1 MEQQMIVFVPKQRIS
16 YNEVL
21 KLDSI
26 TAFVGSLVGYTP
38 NSQYFMFN
46 DMKVVCPGLSQN
58 NDNNARSYQTLLS
71 LTNAV
76 FAEATDAEQ
85 VFPEGTPQYAYFSAL
100 NDKGIKASHVS
111 KAAIMKALKIWV
123 EVKKTEVKKQEEA
136 TCRLNSAK
144 VLRIAENKKAI
155 KEERRLLREDIAA
168 LLSGK
173 TLG

>member
-1 MEQQMIVFVPKQRIS
+1 MEQTMIVHVPKQRIS

-21 KLDSI
+21 KLESI
-26 TAFVGSLVGYTP
+26 LAFVGSLVGYTP

-85 VFPEGTPQYAYFSAL
+85 VFQEETPQYVYFTAL
-100 NDKGIKASHVS
+100 QDKGIKASHAS
-111 KAAIMKALKIWV
+111 KAAIMRALKIWV
-123 EVKKTEVKKQEEA
+123 DVKKTEVKKQEKA
-136 TCRLNSAK
+136 TDRLNAAK

-155 KEERRLLREDIAA
+155 KEEHRLLQEDVRA

>member
-1 MEQQMIVFVPKQRIS
+1 MIVFVPKQRIS

-38 NSQYFMFN
+38 DSQYFMFN

-111 KAAIMKALKIWV
+111 KAAIMRALKIWV
-123 EVKKTEVKKQEEA
+123 ELKKTEVRKQQVS
-136 TCRLNSAK
+136 TDRLNAGK
-144 VLRIAENKKAI
+144 VARIAENKKVI
-155 KEERRLLREDIAA
+155 KSERFLMQEEVRK
-168 LLSGK
+168 LLSSSDTSVG
-173 TLG
+173 